1 MKALRINAVLYKD
14 MQLKVKKSKTSV
26 LIFVFN
32 LILSLIAFGVL
43 ITLSTMAGSYQ
54 AVDSRALIYLFI
66 GLVCAEYGM
75 ICLMIPSFT
84 AGAISSEREKQ
95 TLDVLLT
102 TRMTP
107 WEIIKGKYWSSIMQ
121 ILLLF
126 VSGLPI
132 FALVFIY
139 GGISFFQVIEIML
152 VLVASLMFIASVGI
166 YFSAAMKKT
175 LGATVMTYFILGF
188 LALGTVIIVALVYAL
203 IEYLN
208 NYYYYSNMS
217 YTSTAYNDWSMGPLV
232 FILYLNPVAT
242 IFDSLS
248 KVFGIVL
255 DYGQADGMAYFAK
268 HLADYGTGNP
278 FVRYWTAFSIAVQ
291 TACAYLNLRLAARAL
306 NPLREKVKKCR
317 KRKKTE

>member
-54 AVDSRALIYLFI
+54 AVDSRTLIYLFI

-175 LGATVMTYFILGF
+175 LGATVMTYFTLGF
-188 LALGTVIIVALVYAL
+188 LALGTIIIVALAYAL
-203 IEYLN
+203 TEYVN
-208 NYYYYSNMS
+208 NYYYYSNVS

-278 FVRYWTAFSIAVQ
+278 LVRYWTAFSIAVQ
-291 TACAYLNLRLAARAL
+291 MACVYLNLRLAARAL
-306 NPLREKVKKCR
+306 NPLRERVKKCR